1 VVLGTEDRPPWR
13 NHCVNASEFIK
24 KAATM
29 FVSRVDDRTNAGVS
43 AFVFQA
49 AGLRCYPEA
58 RVDWSPFN
66 SASYEIMRR

>member
-1 VVLGTEDRPPWR
+1 
-13 NHCVNASEFIK
+13 
-24 KAATM
+24 M
-29 FVSRVDDRTNAGVS
+29 FVSRVDDRTNAGAS